1 LGVTSTSLNRKPA
14 EEFALDDQRTK
25 KEAALFKIMWKAS
38 SGYFYMN
45 TGAFPQENEVIIADG
60 TEFEVVNVEKENS

>member
-1 LGVTSTSLNRKPA
+1 MNRKPA

-38 SGYFYMN
+38 SGYFFMN
-45 TGAFPQENEVIIADG
+45 VGAYPQENEVIIADG
-60 TEFEVVNVEKENS
+60 TEFEVVKVEKEENS